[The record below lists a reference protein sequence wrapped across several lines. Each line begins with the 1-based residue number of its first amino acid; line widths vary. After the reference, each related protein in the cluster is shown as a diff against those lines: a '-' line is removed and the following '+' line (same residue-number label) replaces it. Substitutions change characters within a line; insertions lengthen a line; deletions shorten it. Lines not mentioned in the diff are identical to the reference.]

1 MRLLPVLVLAILALT
16 SCSGIATSISA
27 PGPKALGAVH
37 SIPVAE
43 LGDALG
49 YWNVDWQGRAAQ
61 LYAEI
66 AALNTRYCRTH
77 AYVPGE
83 ADCNDM
89 AADIWRE
96 LASEG
101 IVSLIVV
108 GNLEMARESF
118 SECNHAWLIVY
129 NGEGSA
135 AALEVTTGR
144 TYRWEDTLNNSRLT
158 QYWEG
163 FIYDKPSDVS
173 EDFAERW

>member
-108 GNLEMARESF
+108 GNLRELLGVQSRVVDRLQWRRI
-118 SECNHAWLIVY
+118 CR
-129 NGEGSA
+129 GSRSDHRQDIPVGGHPEQQQA
-135 AALEVTTGR
+135 
-144 TYRWEDTLNNSRLT
+144 DTVLGGLHLR
-158 QYWEG
+158 QA
-163 FIYDKPSDVS
+163 F
-173 EDFAERW
+173 

>member
-1 MRLLPVLVLAILALT
+1 
-16 SCSGIATSISA
+16 
-27 PGPKALGAVH
+27 
-37 SIPVAE
+37 
-43 LGDALG
+43 
-49 YWNVDWQGRAAQ
+49 
-61 LYAEI
+61 
-66 AALNTRYCRTH
+66 
-77 AYVPGE
+77 
-83 ADCNDM
+83 M